1 MRHGATPILAALLIG
16 VAMSPRA
23 CRADPQPLPDS
34 RLGIPTAPLL
44 LLSRPD
50 VRADI
55 GLDPKQAEAAER
67 AITELYARASS
78 VKQMKGKQASVA
90 RREVNDTMLRWLQT
104 WLTDAQRS
112 RLEQVELQWEGPSV
126 VVRREAVARALDLS
140 QTQRETLRRL
150 VDEHQRRRDQGPYQW
165 SAEHELAQRVLSIL
179 SEPQRR
185 RWKAM
190 LGRPFT
196 PQLAGAGT
204 APPRR

>member
-90 RREVNDTMLRWLQT
+90 RREVNDAMLRWLQT

-150 VDEHQRRRDQGPYQW
+150 VDEHHRRRDQGPYQW

-179 SEPQRR
+179 TEPQRR

>member
-90 RREVNDTMLRWLQT
+90 RREVNDAMLRWLQT

-126 VVRREAVARALDLS
+126 VIRREAVARALDLS

>member
-90 RREVNDTMLRWLQT
+90 RREVNDAMLRWLQT

-165 SAEHELAQRVLSIL
+165 SAEHELAQRVLSHL
-179 SEPQRR
+179 TEPQRR

>member
-1 MRHGATPILAALLIG
+1 
-16 VAMSPRA
+16 
-23 CRADPQPLPDS
+23 
-34 RLGIPTAPLL
+34 
-44 LLSRPD
+44 
-50 VRADI
+50 
-55 GLDPKQAEAAER
+55 
-67 AITELYARASS
+67 
-78 VKQMKGKQASVA
+78 MKGKQASVA
-90 RREVNDTMLRWLQT
+90 RREVNDAMLRWLQT

-140 QTQRETLRRL
+140 QKQRETLQRL